1 MTDSIIRQQKTRSK
15 RRKSSAVNSRNVR
28 AKSEEEKV
36 KRSGSAWIWF
46 YDNIDGGN
54 DLNTIGEKDLMVHSE
69 KLPFIKI
76 NNDKKA
82 MYKEYKEK
90 LPQGVLEDTICPRMS
105 VIGAYDVISK
115 LTEEQ
120 KDSVRLIGLD
130 GILEL
135 RPFKIC
141 RELCLYLVNEF
152 DCDTRM
158 LNINGRKISVG
169 PSDISHVLGLKDHG
183 FRVSTCA
190 PSDDTTIDS
199 NYLKLNKLK
208 DDLLNMEDVDE
219 QFKRKFA
226 LYTFG
231 VFFCPAVKPEVD
243 KGFLSIVTYINK
255 LAEINLAHLV
265 FDCLV
270 QGIRERQQTKNMY
283 VRGCLAFFMV
293 SIIYILSPY
302 FKSFTN
308 Y

>member
-1 MTDSIIRQQKTRSK
+1 MTYSITGQQKTRSK
-15 RRKSSAVNSRNVR
+15 RRKSSVVNSRNVR
-28 AKSEEEKV
+28 AKYEDEKV
-36 KRSGSAWIWF
+36 KRPGSTWIWF
-46 YDNIDGGN
+46 YKHEREKMKSSNIDGGN
-54 DLNTIGEKDLMVHSE
+54 DLNTIGEKDLMEEKYHSLSDSE
-69 KLPFIKI
+69 KLPLNKI
-76 NNDKKA
+76 NNDKKCNV
-82 MYKEYKEK
+82 
-90 LPQGVLEDTICPRMS
+90 QGVQRKDTICTRMS
-105 VIGAYDVISK
+105 VIGAYDVVSK

-120 KDSVRLIGLD
+120 KDFMRLIGLD

-152 DCDTRM
+152 DGDTCV
-158 LNINGRKISVG
+158 LNINGRKINVT

-183 FRVSTCA
+183 VRVSTCV
-190 PSDDTTIDS
+190 PSNDTAVDS

-208 DDLLNMEDVDE
+208 DDLLNMEDADE

-226 LYTFG
+226 LYMLG
-231 VFFCPAVKPEVD
+231 WISVLLYID
-243 KGFLSIVTYINK
+243 MDINK

-293 SIIYILSPY
+293 SIIYI
-302 FKSFTN
+302 
-308 Y
+308 